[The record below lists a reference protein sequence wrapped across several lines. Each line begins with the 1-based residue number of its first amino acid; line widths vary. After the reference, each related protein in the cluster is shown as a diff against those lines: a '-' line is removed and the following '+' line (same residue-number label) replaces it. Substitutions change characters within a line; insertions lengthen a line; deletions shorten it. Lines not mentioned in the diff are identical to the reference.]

1 MKLPKRP
8 RDTGL
13 APSPDTVGLGFGH
26 QAALA
31 SLKLFPSLSKARGIY
46 WSKREMCRDKAAL
59 FSQPTLLLSWVHINT
74 SQYAMQGTL
83 LFDWV
88 ADVLLICQLR

>member
-1 MKLPKRP
+1 
-8 RDTGL
+8 
-13 APSPDTVGLGFGH
+13 
-26 QAALA
+26 
-31 SLKLFPSLSKARGIY
+31 
-46 WSKREMCRDKAAL
+46 MCRDKAAL